1 MSMLVPKHRPVLVT
15 PPAAS
20 PVSLA
25 DVKKA
30 LHVQHS
36 EDDGR
41 LQDEID
47 AAVAHYEGPDGIL
60 GGVILSEQRW
70 RQDYDRVEQRL
81 LLPLR
86 PVGDVVSVTWK
97 DEAGAESTIGNTNY
111 ARLTDAGGRYYLLFH
126 DSYELPNYLYEVAGA
141 SVEFAAGYETVP
153 ADIKTAI
160 IVRVQSQYDEA
171 ASANGQNLERIEA
184 NLIRKYR
191 RPGIA

>member
-1 MSMLVPKHRPVLVT
+1 MLIPKHRPVRVT
-15 PPAAS
+15 PPAGP

-30 LHVQHS
+30 LHVEHN

-41 LQDEID
+41 LQDEIA

-60 GGVILSEQRW
+60 GGVILSEQTW
-70 RQDYDRVEQRL
+70 RQDFDRVEQKL

-86 PVGDVVSVTWK
+86 PVGDIVTVTWK
-97 DEAGAESTIGNTNY
+97 DEDGAESTIGDTNY
-111 ARLTDAGGRYYLLFH
+111 ALLTDGAGRSYLRFH

-141 SVEFAAGYETVP
+141 SIEFATGYETVP
-153 ADIKTAI
+153 ADIKTAV
-160 IVRVQSQYDEA
+160 IVRVQLQYDEA
-171 ASANGQNLERIEA
+171 ASNNGQNLERIEA